1 MWDPNC
7 MLYAIFGECTFI
19 LSHYLRSV
27 FTIAAFYVGGYPAA
41 LGACSSTLDLQPCVS
56 ALGEGPSV
64 SSARVAIF
72 VVRSS
77 SKSASLEVVAARRTR
92 RLSPLVWRRGQGHL
106 LRARTRKDAPKNEHV
121 SVRLPDDDVHLRIQ
135 YEGRR

>member
-1 MWDPNC
+1 MPYLASAL
-7 MLYAIFGECTFI
+7 LYKSLTKIG
-19 LSHYLRSV
+19 
-27 FTIAAFYVGGYPAA
+27 FTIAAFYVGGYLAA
-41 LGACSSTLDLQPCVS
+41 LGAYSSTLDYSLAHS
-56 ALGEGPSV
+56 ASGEGPSV

-106 LRARTRKDAPKNEHV
+106 LRARTQKDAPNEPYV
-121 SVRLPDDDVHLRIQ
+121 PVNIDDGVRVQL
-135 YEGRR
+135 G